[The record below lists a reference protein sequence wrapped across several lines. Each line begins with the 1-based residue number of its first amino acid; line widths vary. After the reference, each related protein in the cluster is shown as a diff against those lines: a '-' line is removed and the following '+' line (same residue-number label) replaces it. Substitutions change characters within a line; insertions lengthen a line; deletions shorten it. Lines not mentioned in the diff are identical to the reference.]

1 MKLYFRFLNYYFSID
16 LGFSFTFNVNKCDL
30 GK

>member
-1 MKLYFRFLNYYFSID
+1 MKLYFRFLNYYFSINID
-16 LGFSFTFNVNKCDL
+16 FSFTFNVTKCNL